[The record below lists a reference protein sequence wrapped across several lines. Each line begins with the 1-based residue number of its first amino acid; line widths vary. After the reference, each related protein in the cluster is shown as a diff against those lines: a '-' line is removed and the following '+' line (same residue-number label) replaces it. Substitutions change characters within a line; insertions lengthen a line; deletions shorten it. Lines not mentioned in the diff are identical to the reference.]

1 MWILHRIMR
10 LLPPPVAKCL
20 ALAIPFNMSILL
32 IRFWVGYEG
41 SVLIGLLTS
50 IGAYAATDY
59 FLRTPEERGRRLRS
73 MREGIAALVIEHAG
87 TIILVILC
95 VAVSAATL
103 GNPGTPKEAVV
114 AEVMLDVKLFGFVI
128 GLFYTVAR
136 ALLFF
141 LNRVALTTFI
151 EQTAL
156 FAAEYHLALWL
167 IGHIGDSAYR
177 WALENPQDA
186 AAGLIAAAIVWI
198 ILKVSS
204 GWRSAQPE
212 YVARG
217 VAVFP
222 PRELTERDTRY
233 TAAHEAGHALV
244 YAALG
249 RLPADVK
256 VAINDRP
263 DAHGV
268 LGFVTGIHERH
279 RLPEKTFAEWRMLE
293 LLAGRMG
300 ESTLGETTLGGS
312 NDHLQW
318 LDIACLYLSNHCRG
332 MFYAEPQ
339 NRFEWE
345 QREAKLEA
353 LHQEQLRTLKSLFDL
368 NAEVFRQLADAL
380 LERRTLTRDDLIPF
394 LARVKLPE
402 GFPRPSG
409 SIVEANGR
417 RTSSRDCDGR
427 AEP

>member
-1 MWILHRIMR
+1 MWILYRIKG
-10 LLPPPVAKCL
+10 LLPHLVVKCL
-20 ALAIPFNMSILL
+20 
-32 IRFWVGYEG
+32 
-41 SVLIGLLTS
+41 
-50 IGAYAATDY
+50 
-59 FLRTPEERGRRLRS
+59 
-73 MREGIAALVIEHAG
+73 ALVIEHAG

-95 VAVSAATL
+95 VAVSAATF
-103 GNPGTPKEAVV
+103 GNPGTPEEAVV
-114 AEVMLDVKLFGFVI
+114 TKVMLDVKFFGLVTV
-128 GLFYTVAR
+128 LFYTVGR

-141 LNRVALTTFI
+141 LNLVALTTLI

-156 FAAEYHLALWL
+156 FAAAYHLALWL
-167 IGHIGDSAYR
+167 IGHAGDSAYR

-204 GWRSAQPE
+204 GWRSVQPE

-249 RLPADVK
+249 RLPVDVK

-268 LGFVTGIHERH
+268 LGFVTGIHDRH

-293 LLAGRMG
+293 LLAGKMG
-300 ESTLGETTLGGS
+300 ESTLGETTLCGS

-353 LHQEQLRTLKSLFDL
+353 LHQEHLRTLKSLFDL
-368 NAEVFRQLADAL
+368 NTEVFRQLADAL
-380 LERRTLTRDDLIPF
+380 FEKRRLTRDDLIPF

-402 GFPRPSG
+402 GFPQPFG
-409 SIVEANGR
+409 PIVEANGR
-417 RTSSRDCDGR
+417 RPSVRNCAQRG
-427 AEP
+427 EP